1 MPIFESYNQLNPD
14 EAGFLRRLQSAWQQA
29 GIPEPLKLSA
39 PSPSQQEPSPLQI
52 ATNNPNAPSP
62 NLADQDR
69 TFWLDLNPPKDE
81 KDVFSTAIGSGVI
94 SPTIHKL
101 MQQSRS
107 ANVNQRFQ
115 FCEQLRIL
123 FENDYTVSSCINS
136 RIEGACRL
144 GLNQEVIPAE
154 GQDNNPIA
162 VESAIRANRAYQEG
176 AKLFPASERE
186 MALREY
192 ILYGGVYD
200 RLGWN
205 AYGSITD
212 VMGLPYQTME
222 ILVNSQLKLNDGQ
235 FVAFQQYDPLVWG
248 EPSHKFSDLQVLSI
262 QNRQFRSDIFGTTFL
277 LSVIKYI
284 QDNIRTMDLVQI
296 ARRDDLP
303 INVQQREDAIGNPI
317 HPSALNKA
325 KWESLEERE
334 TRGEDTRKSRVVW
347 INGKGE
353 MVRLE
358 TSGNYYNNFSNN
370 DVKYRA
376 SAIAGVLGRS
386 LAMLITPEGVN
397 RATAEW
403 LTESDFDRENK
414 LAMLFCNTRD
424 VAFMQR
430 TSFLTNL
437 AAAAADKSWGL
448 EPGRFYID
456 HRLIQLKSDI
466 VGQVTEDRAMARVDK
481 AALAVDKKLM
491 PIKRAAFVAA
501 QAYKSDPDQWW
512 QELLREN
519 PSLRAIY
526 PEDYIEPQPKL
537 PPQINSL
544 PSEDNSD
551 PGQVM

>member
-1 MPIFESYNQLNPD
+1 MAIFESVNNY
-14 EAGFLRRLQSAWQQA
+14 LRDLQRAWQQA

-39 PSPSQQEPSPLQI
+39 PSPSSQEPSPLQI
-52 ATNNPNAPSP
+52 TTGNPAAPAP

-69 TFWLDLNPPKDE
+69 TFWLDLNPPRDPE
-81 KDVFSTAIGSGVI
+81 KDIFTTAIGSGVI

-107 ANVNQRFQ
+107 SNVQQRFQ

-123 FENDYTVSSCINS
+123 FENDFTVSSCINS

-144 GLNQEVIPAE
+144 GLKQEVIPAE
-154 GQDNNPIA
+154 GQDSNPVA
-162 VESAIRANRAYQEG
+162 VQSAIRANNAYQAG
-176 AKLFPASERE
+176 AKLFPTSERE
-186 MALREY
+186 MSLREY
-192 ILYGGVYD
+192 VLYGGVYD

-205 AYGSITD
+205 AYGTITD

-222 ILVNSQLKLNDGQ
+222 ILVNSQLKLKDGQ
-235 FVAFQQYDPLVWG
+235 YVAFQQYDPMIWG
-248 EPSHKFSDLQVLSI
+248 EPSHRFSDLQVLSI
-262 QNRQFRSDIFGTTFL
+262 QNRQFRSDIFGVTFL

-284 QDNIRTMDLVQI
+284 QDNIRTMDLVQT

-303 INVQQREDAIGNPI
+303 INVQQREDAIGNPV
-317 HPSALNKA
+317 HPSVLARD
-325 KWESLEERE
+325 KWESIEERNS
-334 TRGEDTRKSRVVW
+334 RGEDTKTHRVVW

-358 TSGNYYNNFSNN
+358 ASGNYYNNFSNN

-376 SAIAGVLGRS
+376 AAIAGVLGRS
-386 LAMLITPEGVN
+386 LAMIITPEGVN

-430 TSFLTNL
+430 TSFLTNV

-448 EPGRFYID
+448 EPGKFYID
-456 HRLIQLKSDI
+456 PRLIQLKSDI
-466 VGQVTEDRAMARVDK
+466 VGQVTEDRAMQRVEK
-481 AALAVDKKLM
+481 AVIAVDKQLM

-501 QAYKSDPDQWW
+501 QAYKADPDQWW

-519 PSLRAIY
+519 PKLRKIY
-526 PEDYIEPQPKL
+526 PEDYIDPQPKL
-537 PPQINSL
+537 PPSITSN
-544 PSEDNSD
+544 PKEDNSD
-551 PGQVM
+551 PEQVM